1 MISIKL
7 LMAPAAWVGAPTSTD
22 PAPAPNMSHQS
33 RGPPSLSGEKIMIS
47 IKLRTL
53 AQPND
58 EFETVDGAS
67 CMSGCLQVH

>member
-7 LMAPAAWVGAPTSTD
+7 LMAPAALVPAPSSTD
-22 PAPAPNMSHQS
+22 PAPAAYMSHS

-53 AQPND
+53 AQPNIV
-58 EFETVDGAS
+58 FETVDGAS
-67 CMSGCLQVH
+67 CVLGCLQVH